1 MVSLQNHMGT
11 LVTLR
16 NSGRSDGQG
25 TPAIP
30 GVMSVPCPLHPLLT
44 PASRPFAP
52 AALGDEL
59 YSALCAEEQ
68 QLAKSVKRLSLVG
81 EVKEKEPPPNAVL
94 APIRSASDRETW
106 PYEQLRT
113 GVAWPPGVSADE
125 RERWLSNAEFE
136 KVLGVSREAW
146 EKMPKWKR
154 STIRR
159 EADLF

>member
-1 MVSLQNHMGT
+1 M
-11 LVTLR
+11 R
-16 NSGRSDGQG
+16 
-25 TPAIP
+25 
-30 GVMSVPCPLHPLLT
+30 
-44 PASRPFAP
+44 
-52 AALGDEL
+52 
-59 YSALCAEEQ
+59 
-68 QLAKSVKRLSLVG
+68 RLSLVG
-81 EVKEKEPPPNAVL
+81 EVKEKEPPPDAVL
-94 APIRSASDRETW
+94 VPIRSASDRDTW

>member
-1 MVSLQNHMGT
+1 
-11 LVTLR
+11 
-16 NSGRSDGQG
+16 
-25 TPAIP
+25 
-30 GVMSVPCPLHPLLT
+30 MS
-44 PASRPFAP
+44 
-52 AALGDEL
+52 
-59 YSALCAEEQ
+59 
-68 QLAKSVKRLSLVG
+68 RLSLVG
-81 EVKEKEPPPNAVL
+81 EVKEKEPPLNAVL
-94 APIRSASDRETW
+94 APIRSASDRDTW

-154 STIRR
+154 DRIRR